1 MAEDLFPEWFADSM
15 QIDKIDFMKGCN
27 VIDRILKYSH
37 LLEGNLIC
45 GGDGDV
51 DIGMGPGGAF
61 RP

>member
-1 MAEDLFPEWFADSM
+1 MAEYLFPEWFADSM
-15 QIDKIDFMKGCN
+15 EIDKIDFMKGCN

-37 LLEGNLIC
+37 LPEGNLIC

-51 DIGMGPGGAF
+51 DIGMGPGCAF